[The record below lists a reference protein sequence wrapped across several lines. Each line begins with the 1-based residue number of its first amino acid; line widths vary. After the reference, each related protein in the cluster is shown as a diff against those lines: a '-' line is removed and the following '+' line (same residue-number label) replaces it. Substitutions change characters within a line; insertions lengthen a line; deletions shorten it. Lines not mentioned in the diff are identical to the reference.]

1 MAEVFRIQT
10 ALELGGNLAPETIK
24 LLRTM
29 EKIETK
35 AKAIPRE
42 LRAWERPILDA
53 ARAVERL
60 ASAMSRVSRAGAK
73 RTAPQ
78 NDIVKWASASAKE
91 LGATKKAA
99 QGVGTA
105 ARGVG
110 RSFES
115 WEGKINKATRALE
128 RMERVASS
136 MRMPAMPAA
145 PQGGYGRGG
154 SQRGSGNSGHGGS
167 SSRRGHGRHGPEY
180 HEGSALAG
188 MVGVGGGVHTIE
200 KVLETGI
207 DMEHIALGMRQT
219 GATDA
224 QVAEAKRVS
233 EAGSKAFPN
242 LSTLEIFEHI
252 NDLRGILGD
261 MDKAIHEAPDILPEF
276 SALKAKAG
284 NRGAKSAVGEIYNA
298 VKSAETANEI
308 TAEGVQKHV
317 NSLTRLAFWYGDKL
331 NPSQYFSAQ
340 KAGGQ
345 MLNLTS
351 DRFRFGAFSALT
363 QEIGQRAGTQFGTFA
378 AKGVAGLKMTVA
390 GLDRAAMFG
399 LLDVSTIKRSKNNSV
414 KPGAQFSDI
423 GLDGVKYDRA
433 TDPDL
438 WLYKNVIPKLKAG
451 GVNTDDKAELLREL
465 GRIFTDKNAY
475 GFLFE
480 LAQQRTKIDKDW
492 HGFVG
497 TSGDFRS
504 YLGKDPMAAVQGT
517 QAQANALMTALSGP
531 SIPGIVENLSKLNTG
546 LASVA
551 GFFEKHPLG
560 AQATMG
566 AGMGVVGGL
575 ATAGVVGLTVMAVS
589 TLSLPALAIG
599 TVAALTIAALTIPMK
614 EIFGVSPKDL
624 ADGFEAMAKP
634 GYSAD
639 GKMPDLTKGGDGKS
653 SIDPAKLKEG
663 AGSIWDSIKR
673 GATSLWNAFGDVAEK
688 GQAEQ
693 KKVAEGARDVA
704 AGAREV
710 GTAAPQ
716 AKSGLD
722 SLGNSIMELMKK
734 LVISEAVIGQISFN
748 GGGGGGLGGLI
759 QKASFGSDGAIGSF
773 GGKALAVGA
782 GSGIGHT
789 ASKAERAA
797 YIRAAA
803 LRNGIDPE
811 TALRVAQ
818 SEGFNTYVGDKGT
831 SFGDWQLH
839 FGGSGIRGMNAGG
852 LGDVL
857 RRRGI
862 NAKDPS
868 TWKQQTDFA
877 LEWAAKHGW
886 GDWHGAKRVGIG
898 NRQGIGTAPP
908 TRPAVTVPPK
918 SRELVAHL
926 HTHLDGRKVASVV
939 TRHQFDAAN
948 GPATGANFADASEL
962 YPQLG

>member
-99 QGVGTA
+99 QGVGNA

-115 WEGKINKATRALE
+115 WEGKISKATRALE

-154 SQRGSGNSGHGGS
+154 SQRGSGSGGHGGS

-390 GLDRAAMFG
+390 GLDRAAKFG
-399 LLDVSTIKRSKNNSV
+399 LLDVDTIQRSKNNSV

-433 TDPDL
+433 KDPDL

-531 SIPGIVENLSKLNTG
+531 AIPGIVENLGKLNTG
-546 LASVA
+546 LADVA

-560 AQATMG
+560 AQSVMG
-566 AGMGVVGGL
+566 TGMGVVGGL

-599 TVAALTIAALTIPMK
+599 TVAGLTIAALTIPWDKIYETM
-614 EIFGVSPKDL
+614 GW
-624 ADGFEAMAKP
+624 KP
-634 GYSAD
+634 GIGMGGKDVGGLKSNAED
-639 GKMPDLTKGGDGKS
+639 GLPGVGPGVTQ
-653 SIDPAKLKEG
+653 A
-663 AGSIWDSIKR
+663 
-673 GATSLWNAFGDVAEK
+673 
-688 GQAEQ
+688 QAE
-693 KKVAEGARDVA
+693 RDRKRA
-704 AGAREV
+704 AGIQ
-710 GTAAPQ
+710 G
-716 AKSGLD
+716 
-722 SLGNSIMELMKK
+722 LGNSYQNVIDAQKRLADATGRTGTMADSTRPLVDRLGNALLEFAKK
-734 LVISEAVIGQISFN
+734 LIITEGVLSNISF
-748 GGGGGGLGGLI
+748 GGGGGGGGGSGGLI
-759 QKASFGSDGAIGSF
+759 QKASLGGGGGGRDVPDF
-773 GGKALAVGA
+773 GGGA
-782 GSGIGHT
+782 
-789 ASKAERAA
+789 
-797 YIRAAA
+797 
-803 LRNGIDPE
+803 
-811 TALRVAQ
+811 
-818 SEGFNTYVGDKGT
+818 
-831 SFGDWQLH
+831 
-839 FGGSGIRGMNAGG
+839 GGSGSTAFDAIMRAEGTAGKDPYNVVLGNGKYGLPNKPLTEMTLREAYAFGRTVRARHGSSSALGAFQIVGHTMKRHMGAVG
-852 LGDVL
+852 LGWDDKFSPENQRKL
-857 RRRGI
+857 ARDIARTEGLGAWEGFKSHPHER
-862 NAKDPS
+862 AKARS
-868 TWKQQTDFA
+868 GTW
-877 LEWAAKHGW
+877 
-886 GDWHGAKRVGIG
+886 
-898 NRQGIGTAPP
+898 N
-908 TRPAVTVPPK
+908 TRPDVPPPPK
-918 SRELVAHL
+918 SKELVAHL

-948 GPATGANFADASEL
+948 GPATGANFSDASEL

>member
-1 MAEVFRIQT
+1 MPEVFRIQT
-10 ALELGGNLAPETIK
+10 ALELGGNLAPETVK
-24 LLRTM
+24 LLKTM
-29 EKIETK
+29 ERIETK

-53 ARAVERL
+53 AKAVERL
-60 ASAMSRVSRAGAK
+60 ANAMGRVSKAGAK
-73 RTAPQ
+73 RTAPR

-91 LGATKKAA
+91 LAETKKAA

-128 RMERVASS
+128 RMERVANS
-136 MRMPAMPAA
+136 MRLPAMPSGAS
-145 PQGGYGRGG
+145 GGSGRGG
-154 SQRGSGNSGHGGS
+154 SQRGSSHGTSRSPGGHS
-167 SSRRGHGRHGPEY
+167 RHGPEY

-188 MVGVGGGVHTIE
+188 LVGVGGGVHTIE
-200 KVLETGI
+200 KVVETGI
-207 DMEHIALGMRQT
+207 DMQHIALGMRQT

-224 QVAEAKRVS
+224 QVAEAKRVA

-284 NRGAKSAVGEIYNA
+284 NKGAKGAVGEIYNA

-399 LLDVSTIKRSKNNSV
+399 LLDVDTIKRSKNNSV

-433 TDPDL
+433 KDPDL

-480 LAQQRTKIDKDW
+480 LAQQRSKIDKDW
-492 HGFVG
+492 NGFVG

-531 SIPGIVENLSKLNTG
+531 AIPGIVENLAKLNTG
-546 LASVA
+546 LANLA

-560 AQATMG
+560 AQTAMG
-566 AGMGVVGGL
+566 AGIGVVGGV
-575 ATAGVVGLTVMAVS
+575 AAAGAVALTVMAVS

-599 TVAALTIAALTIPMK
+599 TVAALSIAALTIPMK
-614 EIFGVSPKDL
+614 ELFGVSPGDL
-624 ADGFEAMAKP
+624 AKGFEAMAKP
-634 GYSAD
+634 GYNPD
-639 GKMPDLTKGGDGKS
+639 GKMPDLLKPGSGSAVDA
-653 SIDPAKLKEG
+653 AKLKDG
-663 AGSIWDSIKR
+663 AGSIWDSITS
-673 GATSLWNAFGDVAEK
+673 GAKKMWGAFGDLAKQGEADQRK
-688 GQAEQ
+688 L
-693 KKVAEGARDVA
+693 AEGT
-704 AGAREV
+704 REV
-710 GTAAPQ
+710 ATQTPP
-716 AKSGLD
+716 AKSALE
-722 SLGNSIMELMKK
+722 SFGNTLLELAKKAIM
-734 LVISEAVIGQISFN
+734 SEAVIGQISFN
-748 GGGGGGLGGLI
+748 GGGGAGGLI
-759 QKASFGSDGAIGSF
+759 QKASFGGGGAVS
-773 GGKALAVGA
+773 ALAVGA

-803 LRNGIDPE
+803 IRNGIDPE
-811 TALRVAQ
+811 VALRVAQ

-877 LEWAAKHGW
+877 MEWAAKHGW

-898 NRQGIGTAPP
+898 NRQGIGGRGRPEVSPAP
-908 TRPAVTVPPK
+908 K
-918 SRELVAHL
+918 QRELVAHL
-926 HTHLDGRKVASVV
+926 HTHLDGRKIASNT
-939 TRHQFDAAN
+939 TRHQFNEGN
-948 GPATGANFADASEL
+948 GPATGANFADNSL
-962 YPQLG
+962 VFPQVG